1 MSLASLA
8 VSSPVYGRKPQQTD
22 AHALIRQH
30 MPLVRKIAWHVHGRV
45 ASAIDIEDLAQI
57 GMVAL
62 VEAANAFED
71 RGFAFATYASMRIR
85 GAMIDKLRAQA
96 SICRSAMGRRRELA
110 AARAKLENSLGR
122 RADEAEMAD
131 AMGLDAKAYRAVVDS
146 SETAIHESLDDMYS
160 DHSMWFADVEERADE
175 ALEREALRDAIERGI
190 KGLPEREALIL
201 QLYFVEELNL
211 EEISQVLGVSGARVC
226 QIKKAALD
234 RLRGELADWG

>member
-1 MSLASLA
+1 MSSVNLAE
-8 VSSPVYGRKPQQTD
+8 SPTYGRKPAQKDPQ
-22 AHALIRQH
+22 ALIRAH

-45 ASAIDIEDLAQI
+45 ASAIDVEDLAQI

-71 RGFAFATYASMRIR
+71 RGFAFSTYASMRIR
-85 GAMIDKLRAQA
+85 GAMIDKLRSQA

-110 AARAKLENSLGR
+110 ATRTRLENQLGR
-122 RADEAEMAD
+122 RADEAEMAE
-131 AMGLDAKAYRAVVDS
+131 AMKMDAKEYRAIVDGAGS
-146 SETAIHESLDDMYS
+146 TIHESLDDIYS
-160 DHSMWFADVEERADE
+160 DHSMWFADIEERADE
-175 ALEREALRDAIERGI
+175 TLEREALRDAIEHGI

-234 RLRGELADWG
+234 RLRGQLSEWA